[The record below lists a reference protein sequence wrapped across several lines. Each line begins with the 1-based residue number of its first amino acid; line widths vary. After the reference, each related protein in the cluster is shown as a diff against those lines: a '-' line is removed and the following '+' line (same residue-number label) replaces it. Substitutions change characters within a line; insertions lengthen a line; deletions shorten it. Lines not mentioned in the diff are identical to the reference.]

1 MANENGEIS
10 PPPPK
15 KRGQP
20 INDNNIYLLIEDVN
34 LPSSNQ
40 SNCAKKVN
48 CYLNERTKR
57 SRFQR
62 LYQHQSLFEEKQRI
76 SVVLGP
82 HRMSSL
88 QVFVPRYRCSFRF
101 IAGYFLM

>member
-1 MANENGEIS
+1 MKMVKS

-40 SNCAKKVN
+40 SNCAKKV
-48 CYLNERTKR
+48 TK
-57 SRFQR
+57 
-62 LYQHQSLFEEKQRI
+62 LLPE
-76 SVVLGP
+76 
-82 HRMSSL
+82 
-88 QVFVPRYRCSFRF
+88 
-101 IAGYFLM
+101 